1 MSGDQSRPQP
11 SGEAQDSVA
20 EQRRAAQAAR
30 DHKALDEAE
39 ERRQEALRVSRNRPS
54 RRNKQQ

>member
-1 MSGDQSRPQP
+1 MSKDEARPNP

-30 DHKALDEAE
+30 DHKVLDEAE
-39 ERRQEALRVSRNRPS
+39 ARRQAA
-54 RRNKQQ
+54 KAKKK